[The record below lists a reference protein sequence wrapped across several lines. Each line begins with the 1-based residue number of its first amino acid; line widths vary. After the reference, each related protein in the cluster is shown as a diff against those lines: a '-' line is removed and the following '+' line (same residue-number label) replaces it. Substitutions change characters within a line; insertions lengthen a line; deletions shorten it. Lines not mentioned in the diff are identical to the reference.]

1 MNLLRLLLRL
11 VALPSR
17 LVVNWVDS
25 ISEPKLTPFLR
36 ASVHGFVWVVA
47 LMAFSMTALP
57 TPVPEASPA
66 VRTAP
71 QYAPLLPTTT
81 ETPAPS
87 VEPAGPI
94 ADGADDVDVPNLPD
108 IDEGMVEHE
117 DHGESWFCRHRRWC

>member
-1 MNLLRLLLRL
+1 VNLLRSLLRL

-47 LMAFSMTALP
+47 LMAFSVATYTPPAPTA
-57 TPVPEASPA
+57 APA

-71 QYAPLLPTTT
+71 QYAPLPPMTTAMPPPSAA
-81 ETPAPS
+81 PAPS
-87 VEPAGPI
+87 PSTG
-94 ADGADDVDVPNLPD
+94 DVDVPNLPD
-108 IDEGMVEHE
+108 IDEGVVEHE